1 MFGGGFGGGGHDPFA
16 QMDRMMNEMMGGRM
30 GSMMGMPPQMQMMGM
45 PSMGFGMGMDGMGMD
60 GMGDM
65 GGRRRHI
72 HQPNPDG
79 PIIEEIDDDDNS
91 NSHHRSS
98 HNRHL
103 QRHQP
108 GSFQSFAAPGLQVQM
123 FGGGDGMQGSSFSFS
138 SSSVMAGGNGQ
149 PQVLY
154 SSSSRTSLGPG
165 GVLEH
170 QEQVRDGR
178 SGTERVTI
186 KRGLGD
192 RARTITKC
200 RDAEGQEET
209 IDCVDNIDEHEASQ
223 FDAEWRAAAARQEQ
237 LGIGGFGAP
246 APQAQRGGYAPPPR
260 QIENGSRSRSSGALR
275 TGAYPHSGGYTSTP
289 SSQMYGAPAQPY
301 QSTSSRR
308 PTGERQSSQS
318 RSQPRTTYSGA
329 SSSRRY

>member
-30 GSMMGMPPQMQMMGM
+30 GSMMQMMGM